1 MSSWTGWATAPS
13 PRWAGRRRWAPP
25 GRRIWTGWGAK
36 ARRPAGFIV
45 RATIGHRCTVVFYPK
60 EGRLSANITNTDPAY
75 ARLGG
80 LGVAKAVAGNEV
92 EECRALDDSAEAW
105 VAAELVNEFTRKSR
119 EVLDEHEVNVR
130 RRAAGHM
137 PANGILVRDAGD
149 HLPTVPPLAQRFG
162 VRLACVVEMPVERG
176 IARSLGMDIV
186 EIPPGA
192 GYRAWAA
199 SALEASAAYDGLYL
213 HLKGPDE
220 PGHDGD
226 CERKRASIEQ
236 IDTDFFGP
244 LLTAAPRDWLWAVTA
259 DHATPCETRGHSA
272 DPVPLLVAGSG
283 GDGRGRFTEAEAA
296 GGARG
301 TPRGTAPPRAP
312 PAGGGQPGGRAG
324 SRGPGAGSARRSG
337 PHGEPERGRQSGQFD
352 RVIPHVWPGAG
363 RHGRDRGRP
372 VDPPARAGGEAGTDA
387 TVRGGGEL
395 PGGPGGARGRDS
407 RGVGAGR
414 GGLRPGQCPW
424 AGRDQPDD
432 PAHGHG
438 AGGRRPA
445 DRYRPGR
452 ATAAGDLRGGR
463 ASTGVAAP

>member
-1 MSSWTGWATAPS
+1 MKKILYVILDGVGDRPIAALGGQTPLGAARTPNLDRLAREGRLGLVQTVGPDIAPESDVAVMAMLGYDPQTYHAGRGPLEALGADLAFDDGDLALRGNFATLG
-13 PRWAGRRRWAPP
+13 AGRRIVDRRVGRNLTSAEAHRLAEAVNSQVRVTAAP
-25 GRRIWTGWGAK
+25 AE
-36 ARRPAGFIV
+36 FIV

-119 EVLDEHEVNVR
+119 EVLDDHEVNVH

-283 GDGRGRFTEAEAA
+283 SDGRARFTEVEA
-296 GGARG
+296 ARG
-301 TPRGTAPPRAP
+301 TLGTLRGTAVLPLLVEL
-312 PAGGGQPGGRAG
+312 AG
-324 SRGPGAGSARRSG
+324 S
-337 PHGEPERGRQSGQFD
+337 
-352 RVIPHVWPGAG
+352 
-363 RHGRDRGRP
+363 
-372 VDPPARAGGEAGTDA
+372 
-387 TVRGGGEL
+387 
-395 PGGPGGARGRDS
+395 
-407 RGVGAGR
+407 
-414 GGLRPGQCPW
+414 
-424 AGRDQPDD
+424 
-432 PAHGHG
+432 
-438 AGGRRPA
+438 
-445 DRYRPGR
+445 
-452 ATAAGDLRGGR
+452 
-463 ASTGVAAP
+463 